1 MQVLSSWILLCLN
14 LCIRKIGLIHVCL
27 FPELNSY
34 SYLCC
39 TLGWSVFT
47 LVRWFDSPYR
57 ENDTPIIL
65 ICRWENKDLENQV
78 KHSCLSQAKIQLKIG
93 GVGLEPIFH
102 NQSPPFFF
110 FFSNPH
116 SFFTLLFL
124 LFLLPA
130 GTIPACAKHMDWGSI
145 MSMLPIVVNP
155 VVWVCYQTAPHC
167 SSF

>member
-110 FFSNPH
+110 FFLIH
-116 SFFTLLFL
+116 ILFSHCSSSY
-124 LFLLPA
+124 FYSQQAQYLPA
-130 GTIPACAKHMDWGSI
+130 PSTWTGGSI